1 MANEENTKDI
11 HSVDSEDLG
20 DLAELDAMFGQDDAD
35 VHEKEN
41 VVLTQNLDGFAS
53 CFPSWDLHPPVF
65 IREDRTA
72 AGHEPK
78 EGTTGFFSDGGGS
91 RRKRGS

>member
-11 HSVDSEDLG
+11 HSVDLKIS

-41 VVLTQNLDGFAS
+41 VF
-53 CFPSWDLHPPVF
+53 
-65 IREDRTA
+65 
-72 AGHEPK
+72 
-78 EGTTGFFSDGGGS
+78 
-91 RRKRGS
+91 